1 MQYLNLAKAHARRSI
16 LALLAIVLSWGSTSG
31 AQDVKSQPAV
41 RPATGLPQY
50 SFAITADMRSY
61 VGPAPKGKR
70 YFDGA
75 CEALREVGPGE
86 FMLGPGDCDPPG
98 PVRATI
104 DRYLGQSY
112 PWYPVLG
119 NHETEKSKNVVWV
132 RDWARAGI
140 PGLVRSGPPGAEET
154 TYSFDFG
161 NSHVVMLN
169 QYFDGR
175 SDAVRGK
182 EGLPEATLQW
192 LAEDLSANRQ
202 PLVWVVGHKPIE
214 SLPDM
219 DSGRVRH
226 AGESVSANKARLTRF
241 LDLLTRHKARA
252 YICGHTHNASVA
264 KIRGIWQLDAGHAR
278 GAGDT
283 GAPSTFMKVRVS
295 GTRTWV
301 DVYRADPTG
310 SRYSLRKS
318 AELEH

>member
-1 MQYLNLAKAHARRSI
+1 MQFLKFARGCAPISCRVFA
-16 LALLAIVLSWGSTSG
+16 LALALSLAGQTG
-31 AQDVKSQPAV
+31 AQTASAAASAAQPDD
-41 RPATGLPQY
+41 Y
-50 SFAITADMRSY
+50 SFAVTCDMRGF

-75 CEALREVGPGE
+75 CEALRD
-86 FMLGPGDCDPPG
+86 LGPGAFMLVPGDLDPPG

-104 DRYLGQSY
+104 DRYLGSNY
-112 PWYPVLG
+112 LWFPVLG
-119 NHETEKSKNVVWV
+119 NHDTEKSRDVVWL
-132 RDWARAGI
+132 RDWAKAGV
-140 PGLVRSGPPGAEET
+140 PLRVRSGPTGAEDT

-161 NSHVVMLN
+161 NSHFVVYN

-192 LAEDLSANRQ
+192 LAEDLAANRK
-202 PLVWVVGHKPIE
+202 PLVWVVGHRPIR

-219 DSGRVRH
+219 DSGRLRH
-226 AGESVSANKARLTRF
+226 GGESVSSNKARRERF
-241 LDLLTRHKARA
+241 IKLLAKYKVRA
-252 YICGHTHNASVA
+252 YFCGHTHNASVG
-264 KIRGIWQLDAGHAR
+264 KVNGIWQVDAGHAR

-295 GTRTWV
+295 GTRAWV

-310 SRYSLRKS
+310 SCYSLRQTI
-318 AELEH
+318 ALD